1 MSLRP
6 MMRNDNASRMLG
18 MVVEHDAPGE
28 SRVSMTVR
36 DDMLNGFAITHG
48 GLVFT
53 LADTAFAIA
62 CNEDERVTVAGGA
75 DITFLKSTIAG
86 QTLTATAARRARS
99 GRTGLYDIRVTDET
113 GDLVA
118 EVRGRSIT
126 TDRRPPAP
134 VAEPVEAA
142 GVQQAPVPSTGSGT
156 SVSRGSEVSP
166 VAEPVEAP
174 GVQQAPVPSA
184 GSGTSVSPAAEPVEA
199 AGVQQAPV
207 PSTGSGT
214 SISRGSE
221 VSPVAEPVEAAGV
234 QRGPVPSTG
243 SGTSDGSGT
252 STTNPAPERDE
263 ALTTTEVSR

>member
-1 MSLRP
+1 
-6 MMRNDNASRMLG
+6 MMRNDRASAMLG

-75 DITFLKSTIAG
+75 DITFLKSTTAG
-86 QTLTATAARRARS
+86 QTLTATAQRRARS

-126 TDRRPPAP
+126 TDRRPPAA
-134 VAEPVEAA
+134 VADPAADA
-142 GVQQAPVPSTGSGT
+142 GVPVPSTGSGT
-156 SVSRGSEVSP
+156 SAATASP
-166 VAEPVEAP
+166 
-174 GVQQAPVPSA
+174 
-184 GSGTSVSPAAEPVEA
+184 
-199 AGVQQAPV
+199 
-207 PSTGSGT
+207 
-214 SISRGSE
+214 
-221 VSPVAEPVEAAGV
+221 
-234 QRGPVPSTG
+234 
-243 SGTSDGSGT
+243 D
-252 STTNPAPERDE
+252 PERDD
-263 ALTTTEVSR
+263 ALSTTEVS

>member
-6 MMRNDNASRMLG
+6 MMQRDQASAMLG

-75 DITFLKSTIAG
+75 DITFLKSTTSG

-99 GRTGLYDIRVTDET
+99 GRTGLYDIRVTDES

-134 VAEPVEAA
+134 AAAASAIHTSSAPHAATATEDVQIAEGVRATDPHPVRATD
-142 GVQQAPVPSTGSGT
+142 PRPSRATD
-156 SVSRGSEVSP
+156 P
-166 VAEPVEAP
+166 D
-174 GVQQAPVPSA
+174 
-184 GSGTSVSPAAEPVEA
+184 PARATDPRPA
-199 AGVQQAPV
+199 RATDPRT
-207 PSTGSGT
+207 PH
-214 SISRGSE
+214 
-221 VSPVAEPVEAAGV
+221 
-234 QRGPVPSTG
+234 
-243 SGTSDGSGT
+243 D
-252 STTNPAPERDE
+252 PAPERNA
-263 ALTTTEVSR
+263 ALSTTEVSR

>member
-1 MSLRP
+1 MTLRS
-6 MMRNDNASRMLG
+6 MMERDRASAMLG

-75 DITFLKSTIAG
+75 DITFLKSTTSG
-86 QTLTATAARRARS
+86 QTLTATAVRRARS

-126 TDRRPPAP
+126 TDRRPPA
-134 VAEPVEAA
+134 E
-142 GVQQAPVPSTGSGT
+142 
-156 SVSRGSEVSP
+156 
-166 VAEPVEAP
+166 
-174 GVQQAPVPSA
+174 
-184 GSGTSVSPAAEPVEA
+184 PAADITSAMRTNSVRH
-199 AGVQQAPV
+199 AGTPTEDVHIAEVVRDADPL
-207 PSTGSGT
+207 PSN
-214 SISRGSE
+214 
-221 VSPVAEPVEAAGV
+221 
-234 QRGPVPSTG
+234 
-243 SGTSDGSGT
+243 D
-252 STTNPAPERDE
+252 PERSA
-263 ALTTTEVSR
+263 ALPTTEVSR